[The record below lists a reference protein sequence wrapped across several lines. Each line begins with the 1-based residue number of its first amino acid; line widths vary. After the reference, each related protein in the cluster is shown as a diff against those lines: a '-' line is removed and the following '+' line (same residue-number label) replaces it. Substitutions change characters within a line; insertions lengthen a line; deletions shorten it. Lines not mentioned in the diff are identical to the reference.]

1 MPLPPSTI
9 NSTCPDDLA
18 SDIIAAMHR
27 RSRLSLI
34 VLSTLV
40 VTLTTSSLMACAET
54 GAPPAEPP
62 GAPRRAVFAPPFCP
76 DSARIPR
83 PVVPAEKVSLPILMY
98 HHITH
103 LAANASATW
112 RTLTVTPEAFEAQIK
127 WLADNGYHT
136 IYFSDLVAYF
146 RDGAPLPE
154 KPIILT
160 FDDGWTDDYRV
171 AYPILRK
178 HCMVGTFFPP
188 VAWVNRSNGSKV
200 MTWPMIEEMSRGGME
215 FGSHT
220 IDHHLLNEQNAQQ
233 ITEELVGSKAALE
246 QHVIQPVV
254 ALAYPGGGHNPL
266 AVSLVPEAGYGAAVG
281 VKAGVEQA
289 RSDLFLLQRIA
300 IPYSDDLKAF
310 ERRIAAK
317 TGPGAWGLPA
327 PAKRP
332 ESLRWPDRR
341 MGLMDRLG

>member
-1 MPLPPSTI
+1 
-9 NSTCPDDLA
+9 
-18 SDIIAAMHR
+18 MHR
-27 RSRLSLI
+27 RPHLTLI

-40 VTLTTSSLMACAET
+40 VLLTTSLWVACAET
-54 GAPPAEPP
+54 GVPPAEAP
-62 GAPRRAVFAPPFCP
+62 GAPRRMAFAPPFCTDP
-76 DSARIPR
+76 ARIPR
-83 PVVPAEKVSLPILMY
+83 PVAPAEQVSLPILMY

-103 LAANASATW
+103 LPANASATW
-112 RTLTVTPEAFEAQIK
+112 RTLTVTPEAFEAQVK
-127 WLADNGYHT
+127 WLTDNGYHT
-136 IYFSDLVAYF
+136 LYFSDLVAYF
-146 RDGAPLPE
+146 RDGVPLPE

-160 FDDGWTDDYRV
+160 FDDGWTDDYTI
-171 AYPILRK
+171 AFPILRK

-220 IDHHLLNEQNAQQ
+220 IDHHLLNEQTAQR

-246 QHVIQPVV
+246 QHVGRPVV

-266 AVSLVPEAGYGAAVG
+266 AVSLVPKAGYGAAVG

-317 TGPGAWGLPA
+317 EAPGAKALPA

-341 MGLMDRLG
+341 MGLMDRPE

>member
-1 MPLPPSTI
+1 
-9 NSTCPDDLA
+9 
-18 SDIIAAMHR
+18 MHR
-27 RSRLSLI
+27 RPHLPLI
-34 VLSTLV
+34 VLSTLLV
-40 VTLTTSSLMACAET
+40 FLTTTSLVACAET
-54 GAPPAEPP
+54 GAPPADAP
-62 GAPRRAVFAPPFCP
+62 GAQRRTTFAPPFCP
-76 DSARIPR
+76 NPARIPR
-83 PVVPAEKVSLPILMY
+83 PVAPAEKASLPILMY

-103 LAANASATW
+103 LQPNATATW
-112 RTLTVTPEAFEAQIK
+112 RMLTVTPEAFEAQVN

-146 RDGAPLPE
+146 QAGVPLPE

-160 FDDGWTDDYRV
+160 FDDGWTDDYTV
-171 AYPILRK
+171 AFPILQR

-220 IDHHLLNEQNAQQ
+220 INHYLLNEQTAQR

-246 QHVIQPVV
+246 QHVVLPIV

-266 AVSLVPEAGYGAAVG
+266 VVSLVPKAGYGAAVG
-281 VKAGVEQA
+281 VAASLDQA
-289 RSDLFLLQRIA
+289 RSDLFLLHRIT

-310 ERRIAAK
+310 EGRIK
-317 TGPGAWGLPA
+317 SKVPPGPNTVPA

-341 MGLMDRLG
+341 IG

>member
-1 MPLPPSTI
+1 
-9 NSTCPDDLA
+9 
-18 SDIIAAMHR
+18 MHR
-27 RSRLSLI
+27 RFQLTLI
-34 VLSTLV
+34 VPATLLV
-40 VTLTTSSLMACAET
+40 LLTTTSLVACAET
-54 GAPPAEPP
+54 GAPPAAAP
-62 GAPRRAVFAPPFCP
+62 GTQNRAAFAPPFCP
-76 DSARIPR
+76 NPARIPR

-103 LAANASATW
+103 LPANASTTW
-112 RTLTVTPEAFEAQIK
+112 RTLTVTPEAFESQVK
-127 WLADNGYHT
+127 WLADHGYHT

-146 RDGAPLPE
+146 RDGVPLPE

-160 FDDGWTDDYRV
+160 FDDGWTDDHTI

-188 VAWVNRSNGSKV
+188 VAWTNRSNGSKV

-220 IDHHLLNEQNAQQ
+220 ISHYLLNEQTAQR
-233 ITEELVGSKAALE
+233 ITEELVDSKAALE
-246 QHVIQPVV
+246 QHVVLPVV

-266 AVSLVPEAGYGAAVG
+266 VVSLVPKAGYGAAVG
-281 VKAGVEQA
+281 VAASPDQA
-289 RSDLFLLQRIA
+289 RSDLFLLHRIA

-310 ERRIAAK
+310 ERRLTAKAA
-317 TGPGAWGLPA
+317 PDAPA

-332 ESLRWPDRR
+332 DSLRWPDRR
-341 MGLMDRLG
+341 MGLMDRPG